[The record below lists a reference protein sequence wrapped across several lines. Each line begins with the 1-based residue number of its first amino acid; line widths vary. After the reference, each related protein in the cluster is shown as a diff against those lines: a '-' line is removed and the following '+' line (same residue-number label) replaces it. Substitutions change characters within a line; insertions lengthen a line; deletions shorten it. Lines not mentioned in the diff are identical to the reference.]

1 MLGVWEVVC
10 YGCGRSCAR
19 GVAGRV
25 LDRVLEVW
33 EVVC

>member
-25 LDRVLEVW
+25 LEVW